1 MMSHATITGI
11 VILAVV
17 LAAGGCD
24 RPAGLVSVH
33 GRVTFAGKPPPAAV
47 AIIFLPREMQES
59 GRDDGRSSRVGVA
72 AVDADGF
79 FEAGTFRLNDGL
91 RPGTYDVQISCD
103 QAQSSADGHEQAPS
117 HVPRSFVAPVLVV
130 PVDDGGS
137 VRYTVDVR

>member
-1 MMSHATITGI
+1 MMNRAMRIAI
-11 VILAVV
+11 MM
-17 LAAGGCD
+17 LAAALATGGCG
-24 RPAGLVSVH
+24 RPAGLVPVR
-33 GRVTFAGKPPPAAV
+33 GKVTFAGKPPPAAV
-47 AIIFLPREMQES
+47 AITFVPREMQES
-59 GRDDGRSSRVGVA
+59 GRDDGKSSRIGVA
-72 AVDADGF
+72 TVAADGS

-130 PVDDGGS
+130 PADDGGS